1 MWSIEDEQIK
11 KWDVFNN
18 DVMITELKNSSIL
31 ITGATGLVGKAIVR
45 TLMYAN
51 HSMELGINI
60 IILVHN
66 LEKAND
72 VFGEF
77 WNELTIINADVNNI
91 HIEDFM
97 NVKTIDYIVHGAS
110 ITSSK
115 AFIDQPVETILTGIQ
130 GTNNV
135 LQLAREMN
143 VKSMVYLSSM
153 EIYGA
158 HENNLSI
165 KEDDIGYL
173 NPLIVRNSYPE
184 SKRLIENLCCSYVSE
199 YGVAVKIIRLAQT
212 FGPGVEYDD
221 ERVFM
226 DFARCAIE
234 SRNIIL
240 HTSGL
245 SERMYLYV
253 FDAVEAI
260 FYVLLNG
267 ENGHSYNA
275 ANKHTYCS
283 ILEMAKLVKSIA
295 NKSIDVEISVN
306 DIEGIKYLPTHH
318 LYLDTSAI
326 EQLGWKPRIELKEMY
341 KRLILSFEN
350 RENLLYED

>member
-18 DVMITELKNSSIL
+18 DIMINDLKNSSIL
-31 ITGATGLVGKAIVR
+31 ITGATGLVGQAIVK
-45 TLMYAN
+45 TLLYAN
-51 HSMELGINI
+51 HSMGLGINVI
-60 IILVHN
+60 IIVRN
-66 LEKAND
+66 LEKANKI
-72 VFGEF
+72 FGDF
-77 WNELTIINADVNNI
+77 GNELTIINADINNI
-91 HIEDFM
+91 NIKDFK
-97 NVKTIDYIVHGAS
+97 NVKKVDYIIHGAS

-130 GTNNV
+130 GTNHV
-135 LQLAREMN
+135 LQLARDLN

-153 EIYGA
+153 EVYGT

-165 KEDDIGYL
+165 KEEDIGYL

-221 ERVFM
+221 GRVFM

-234 SRNIIL
+234 NRDIIL
-240 HTSGL
+240 HTTGL

-283 ILEMAKLVKSIA
+283 ILEMANLVKEIS
-295 NKSIDVEISVN
+295 NVSIDVKVMV
-306 DIEGIKYLPTHH
+306 DDMKGKKYLPTHH

-326 EQLGWKPRIELKEMY
+326 EHLGWKPRIGLKEMY
-341 KRLILSFEN
+341 KRLVLSFE
-350 RENLLYED
+350 DIQDDT